1 MKLKIQFAFIL
12 LLAFLVTPLSGCAET
27 PESSDP
33 LLLEFRGARWSDTPE
48 EVRAALGISEDQ
60 IFADEAVDE
69 DVPGWSLVV
78 TDLDC
83 LGSVAAYTMFH
94 FVQNQGDHYGL
105 NTVKLYF
112 PEDTDMAAV
121 QGELTKL
128 YGPGS
133 GEYPA
138 SYDLRDGVV
147 SESNSADLVKE
158 GGMYWT
164 AGKNGLRDMPQS
176 FVDNAVEFF
185 AQNEADPAG
194 EAAVKEWL
202 EKEPLARI
210 SWRDDATVR
219 DEYGTSNRVIF
230 NGGTYVW
237 LLQYFGETTP

>member
-1 MKLKIQFAFIL
+1 MISMKTTL
-12 LLAFLVTPLSGCAET
+12 TY
-27 PESSDP
+27 D
-33 LLLEFRGARWSDTPE
+33 
-48 EVRAALGISEDQ
+48 
-60 IFADEAVDE
+60 
-69 DVPGWSLVV
+69 
-78 TDLDC
+78 
-83 LGSVAAYTMFH
+83 

-112 PEDTDMAAV
+112 PEDMDMAAV

-128 YGPGS
+128 YGSGS

-185 AQNEADPAG
+185 AQNEADPSG

-202 EKEPLARI
+202 EKEPLARR
-210 SWRDDATVR
+210 SWRDDVTVR